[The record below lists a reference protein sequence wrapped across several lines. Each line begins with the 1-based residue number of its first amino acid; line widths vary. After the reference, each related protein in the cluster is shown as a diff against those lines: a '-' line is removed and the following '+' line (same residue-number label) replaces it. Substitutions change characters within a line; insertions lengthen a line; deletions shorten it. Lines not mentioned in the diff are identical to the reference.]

1 MTNNKII
8 DNLQIIVTNLAQQAD
23 GHFIQAKIFEAKEF
37 SKLAQKYKEHTEEE
51 KGYVEKCIDRIID
64 FGGKVKLKN
73 KAGTEIFENPV
84 DFIKYDLQV
93 SINGLKLV
101 KDMLNDASDDLNT
114 FDLLKDYYKDEEED
128 MYWGEQQLE
137 VIETIGLQNWLIKQM

>member
-8 DNLQIIVTNLAQQAD
+8 DNLQIIVTNLAQQAE
-23 GHFIQAKIFEAKEF
+23 GHFIQSKIFEAKGF
-37 SKLAQKYKEHTEEE
+37 LKLAQKYKEHTEEE
-51 KGYVEKCIDRIID
+51 RWYVEKCIDRIID
-64 FGGKVKLKN
+64 LGGKVKLEN
-73 KAGTEIFENPV
+73 KTATEIFENPV

-93 SINGLKLV
+93 FVNGLKLL
-101 KDMLNDASDDLNT
+101 KDMLNDARDDLTT

-137 VIETIGLQNWLIKQM
+137 VIETIGLQNWLTKQM